1 MPHVP
6 LPPTPPSPLPTG
18 SPSGPCVLVE
28 TATRNVLS
36 AHPDLASAV
45 SAARMLAAVRHFAG
59 LPRLGTEIRPLASE
73 GTC

>member
-1 MPHVP
+1 MPNVP
-6 LPPTPPSPLPTG
+6 LPTTPPYRPSG
-18 SPSGPCVLVE
+18 SPSGPCVLIE

-45 SAARMLAAVRHFAG
+45 VAARMLACARHFAG
-59 LPRLGTEIRPLASE
+59 LPRLGTDIRPLASE